1 MKSLLNRKNFYSLAI
16 LLVSIAA
23 IASSCATPQ
32 NSSTNTSLNT
42 AAQNDK
48 WVQIFKNA
56 GYTSKPSLNNESAI
70 ELIRNLPESMQ
81 AIAGTV
87 TNPLGIRDDILEYTL
102 ATFKDNPKALSA
114 AIAYAQYD
122 YWISLAYNK
131 QSARKYYQ
139 AMGYAI
145 WCVDY
150 FADFQTGLKYSRNL
164 AKLLRDIPARE
175 KHEHFVE
182 ANYLSPGIY
191 GFGNLSDKELAQ
203 KCEQGNY

>member
-81 AIAGTV
+81 VIAGTV

-114 AIAYAQYD
+114 AIAVAQYD
-122 YWISLAYNK
+122 YWGSFSGNRELARKFYQASIIPAWCISYFSDFKTGLAYSRTTSTLLRNTT
-131 QSARKYYQ
+131 ARKQ
-139 AMGYAI
+139 HQLFI
-145 WCVDY
+145 
-150 FADFQTGLKYSRNL
+150 
-164 AKLLRDIPARE
+164 
-175 KHEHFVE
+175 E